1 MSDYNVIITDPFNDL
16 AVTVDEENITVTLSA
31 VGDNGP
37 IGYTGSVGYTGSIGF
52 TGSQGIQ
59 GVAGFTGSQGIEGQ
73 RGFTGSQGPIGY
85 TGSKGTD
92 GQIGFTG
99 SMGLIGYVGSRGYTG
114 SRGDTGFNG
123 SQGLIG
129 YTGSKGTDGSIGY
142 TGSKGTDGS
151 TGYTGSQGVGY
162 TGSIGFTGSKGDAG
176 ISGYT
181 GSKGDQGI
189 GYTGS
194 QGTQGFT
201 GSAGS
206 LGAVTTDDITEGV
219 TNLYFTE
226 ARVDTA
232 IADSVTTASLQL
244 TGAYGPM
251 TWNATEGT
259 VDLPLNADVT
269 LQIGQEHNI
278 FARNLSGATVTNGK
292 VVRVTGASG
301 NKITFD
307 LASNTNDGLSASAIA
322 VATQTIN
329 NNSSGYITVSG
340 IVRGIDTSAYAEG
353 AVLWLGT
360 NGNFTTTKPLT
371 PLHLVQVGWVV
382 RSHATEGSIYVH
394 IQNGYELEE
403 LHDVLITSPVV
414 NQTLGYNG
422 SYWTNVTAPLGYTG
436 SAGTNG
442 TNGFTGS
449 QGIQGYTGSAGT
461 NGTNGF
467 TGSQGPIGYTG
478 SASTVAGF
486 TGSIGY
492 TGSAGAALINDS
504 TVALDSTWS
513 SSKINGYLGSID
525 AALIAILGV

>member
-1 MSDYNVIITDPFNDL
+1 MSIN
-16 AVTVDEENITVTLSA
+16 VTVLENDFIVNVVDDTNITVTLSP
-31 VGDNGP
+31 VGDQGA
-37 IGYTGSVGYTGSIGF
+37 IGFTGSVGYTGSIGF

-129 YTGSKGTDGSIGY
+129 YTGSRGIDGT
-142 TGSKGTDGS
+142 T
-151 TGYTGSQGVGY
+151 
-162 TGSIGFTGSKGDAG
+162 GFTGSKGDT
-176 ISGYT
+176 GYV
-181 GSKGDQGI
+181 GSQGI
-189 GYTGS
+189 GYAGS
-194 QGTQGFT
+194 RGPIGFT

-232 IADSVTTASLQL
+232 IADSVTTASLQI

-259 VDLPLNADVT
+259 VDIPLNADVT
-269 LQIGQEHNI
+269 LQVGQEQNI

-301 NKITFD
+301 NKLTFG

-322 VATQTIN
+322 VATQTIT

-360 NGNFTTTKPLT
+360 DGNYTTTKPLT

-403 LHDVLITSPVV
+403 LHDVLITTPSD
-414 NQTLGYNG
+414 GDIIR
-422 SYWTNVTAPLGYTG
+422 WD
-436 SAGTNG
+436 GTNG
-442 TNGFTGS
+442 YWKNEAFPISSTDISNWDTAYSWGNHADAGYLTDITTQSILDLSDVTGTGTYAGGEVLQYQNFAS
-449 QGIQGYTGSAGT
+449 AFVPTILQFGIQTLYDVELNPLTLAT
-461 NGTNGF
+461 NDVLVYNATTELWEN
-467 TGSQGPIGYTG
+467 SPI
-478 SASTVAGF
+478 
-486 TGSIGY
+486 
-492 TGSAGAALINDS
+492 
-504 TVALDSTWS
+504 
-513 SSKINGYLGSID
+513 LGDID
-525 AALIAILGV
+525 AALTAILGV

>member
-1 MSDYNVIITDPFNDL
+1 MSIN
-16 AVTVDEENITVTLSA
+16 VTVLNNDYQVTVLDNEDIIVTLSPI
-31 VGDNGP
+31 GDIGP
-37 IGYTGSVGYTGSIGF
+37 IGYTGS
-52 TGSQGIQ
+52 
-59 GVAGFTGSQGIEGQ
+59 AGLQ
-73 RGFTGSQGPIGY
+73 
-85 TGSKGTD
+85 
-92 GQIGFTG
+92 
-99 SMGLIGYVGSRGYTG
+99 
-114 SRGDTGFNG
+114 
-123 SQGLIG
+123 
-129 YTGSKGTDGSIGY
+129 
-142 TGSKGTDGS
+142 
-151 TGYTGSQGVGY
+151 GYTGSQGVGY
-162 TGSIGFTGSKGDAG
+162 TGSKGDTGYTGSQGIEGQRGYTGSKGDIGYSGSQGTTGFTGSMGLIGYAGSRGYTGSIGSNGYTGSFGYTGSSGPIGYTGSAG
-176 ISGYT
+176 ITGFTGSQGYNGSVGFSGSMGQSGYTGSQGDVGYT
-181 GSKGDQGI
+181 GSKGDQGV

-194 QGTQGFT
+194 QGIQGYT

-232 IADSVTTASLQL
+232 ILDSVTTASLQI

-269 LQIGQEHNI
+269 LQLGQEHNI
-278 FARNLSGATVTNGK
+278 FARNMSGATVTNGK
-292 VVRVTGASG
+292 VVRVVGASG
-301 NKITFD
+301 NKLTFD

-322 VATQTIN
+322 VATQTITD
-329 NNSSGYITVSG
+329 NSSGYITVSG
-340 IVRGIDTSAYAEG
+340 VVRGIDTSALTEG

-360 NGNFTTTKPLT
+360 DGNFTTTKPLT

-403 LHDVLITSPVV
+403 LHDVLITSPVA

-436 SAGTNG
+436 S
-442 TNGFTGS
+442 
-449 QGIQGYTGSAGT
+449 QGIQGYSGSAST
-461 NGTNGF
+461 V
-467 TGSQGPIGYTG
+467 IGYTG
-478 SASTVAGF
+478 SV
-486 TGSIGY
+486 GY

-513 SSKINGYLGSID
+513 SDKINGYLGSID